1 MSVLNINGVELDF
14 NLYDA
19 DVVERYEEA
28 NDKVIEMDTPESTK
42 GKRMSEIIKYRC
54 MIVEEFFDHVFG
66 EGTSEKLFGGKKDL
80 QIHVDAFKTACDYVV
95 QFSNSMIMKS
105 QKYSSDRAQ
114 RRPQLQGHKKKNK
127 KYIPPV
133 IKQPHAGSG
142 DDKGNEA

>member
-42 GKRMSEIIKYRC
+42 GMRMSEIIKHRC
-54 MIVEEFFDHVFG
+54 IIVEEFFDHVFG

-95 QFSNSMIMKS
+95 QFSDSMIMKS
-105 QKYSSDRAQ
+105 KKYSPNRAQ
-114 RRPQLQGHKKKNK
+114 RRQQLKGRKKKKNT
-127 KYIPPV
+127 PRVTGQHP
-133 IKQPHAGSG
+133 ADSG
-142 DDKGNEA
+142 DDKGNES